1 MKLFRE
7 PLLHFLLIG
16 AALFLLYDWKGKP
29 ASMPGG
35 QAGTPAAQIFVS
47 RDALEQM
54 SSQFA
59 KTWQRPPTEE
69 EQKGLVED
77 LVRNEI
83 FYREAI
89 AIGLDRDDEVLKRR
103 LRQKMEFIFEDIA
116 SVPEPTDEDLKAFM
130 NKHRE
135 KYITDPEMS
144 FRQVYIS
151 TDKRGKSAESDAR
164 QILAQLTEGADPG
177 SAGDPT
183 LLEPEVPL
191 SPLWDIRKQFGDDF
205 SRSLLDVNP
214 GRWSGPIRSG
224 FGLHLVFV
232 RERVSVR
239 LPDLKEARDM
249 VKRDWTA
256 ERQKELKDAAY
267 AKIRGRYAVMVERPN
282 ANVAPLSTAAKAK
295 VMVR

>member
-35 QAGTPAAQIFVS
+35 QAGTPAAQIIVS

-164 QILAQLTEGADPG
+164 QVLAQLTEGADPG

>member
-35 QAGTPAAQIFVS
+35 QAGTPAAQIIVS

-282 ANVAPLSTAAKAK
+282 ANVAPLSSAAKAK

>member
-35 QAGTPAAQIFVS
+35 QAGTPAAQIVVS

-77 LVRNEI
+77 IVRNEI

-164 QILAQLTEGADPG
+164 QVLAQLTEGADPG

-282 ANVAPLSTAAKAK
+282 ANVAPLSSAAKAK

>member
-35 QAGTPAAQIFVS
+35 QAGTPAAQIIVS

-239 LPDLKEARDM
+239 LPGLKEARDM